1 MNADDLPAAISRD
14 PFSLASGTDA
24 GLSLQQLRSRRFSAP
39 RYGVRVLPGPSTDR
53 LRDLREYAARMPE
66 GAAFC
71 GATAARIYG
80 LPHPELKAKPATDQQ
95 PEQHYDSTEESADTE
110 LVKPAA
116 PQPLHVAI
124 PAGRS
129 QPIARDVRGHRI
141 DASLLPAT
149 TFEGLPVL
157 SPLATFVACCRELSL
172 TDAVVM
178 LDALLT
184 DKAHYPGLQLL
195 DRPVTTRYEVERMLE
210 DLGPLRGIRVARAAA
225 ERARPRV
232 ASPMETR
239 LRLLLVDGGLP
250 EPEVNVELRGRAGE
264 RLAEVD
270 LLYREERLVIEYEG
284 DGHRTSS
291 TTFRNDLERER
302 RLRANEYE
310 YVRVTV
316 EAMRDAGLELV
327 ADIRRQLDRR
337 IRTLRHPTN

>member
-1 MNADDLPAAISRD
+1 
-14 PFSLASGTDA
+14 
-24 GLSLQQLRSRRFSAP
+24 
-39 RYGVRVLPGPSTDR
+39 
-53 LRDLREYAARMPE
+53 
-66 GAAFC
+66 
-71 GATAARIYG
+71 
-80 LPHPELKAKPATDQQ
+80 
-95 PEQHYDSTEESADTE
+95 
-110 LVKPAA
+110 
-116 PQPLHVAI
+116 
-124 PAGRS
+124 
-129 QPIARDVRGHRI
+129 
-141 DASLLPAT
+141 
-149 TFEGLPVL
+149 
-157 SPLATFVACCRELSL
+157 
-172 TDAVVM
+172 
-178 LDALLT
+178 
-184 DKAHYPGLQLL
+184 
-195 DRPVTTRYEVERMLE
+195 MLE